1 MIDTTNYLDLYNIL
15 RNELIGDTLLF
26 IVLGFFAIW
35 VFGTRYN
42 IPNSALIVITIA
54 YIGILFDQT
63 RILTL
68 WVFTLLFVGFL
79 FYSAVGK
86 LFR

>member
-1 MIDTTNYLDLYNIL
+1 MDTNNYLDLYDIL
-15 RNELIGDTLLF
+15 RNELVGDTLLF

-35 VFGTRYN
+35 LFGTRYN
-42 IPNSALIVITIA
+42 IPNTALIILSIA
-54 YIGILFDQT
+54 YIGVLFDQT

-68 WVFTLLFVGFL
+68 WVFTLLFVSFL
-79 FYSAVGK
+79 FYSALGK